1 MFEPTGG
8 SEAEATEAI
17 LLSSQEDANPE
28 DGPSMSEAVDG
39 KGDIFA
45 DPITQTETEVG
56 EVNGVVEEKVDNRST
71 SSLPETD
78 ETSKRILKPHKTQ
91 VFGESE
97 PTDRIKKL
105 QKLLAD
111 AKKLRTAKTSS
122 GLWNAFFIPCSAPLG
137 RFPFL
142 VCLCPVGIA
151 KSKESSAIHLS
162 NAIVSFTGIGEAGG
176 SL

>member
-1 MFEPTGG
+1 MASSLGALVSDPSMFEPTGG
-8 SEAEATEAI
+8 SEAEPEAI

-39 KGDIFA
+39 QGDIFA

-56 EVNGVVEEKVDNRST
+56 EVKGVAEEKVDNRRT
-71 SSLPETD
+71 SSLAETG
-78 ETSKRILKPHKTQ
+78 ETPKRILKPHKSQ

-111 AKKLRTAKTSS
+111 AKKLRTAKTPS
-122 GLWNAFFIPCSAPLG
+122 GL
-137 RFPFL
+137 
-142 VCLCPVGIA
+142 
-151 KSKESSAIHLS
+151 
-162 NAIVSFTGIGEAGG
+162 
-176 SL
+176 